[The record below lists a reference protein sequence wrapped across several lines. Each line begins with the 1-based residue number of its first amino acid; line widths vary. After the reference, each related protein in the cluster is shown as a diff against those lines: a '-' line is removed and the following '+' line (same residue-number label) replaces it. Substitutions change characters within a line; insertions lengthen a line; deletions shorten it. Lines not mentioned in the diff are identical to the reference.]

1 MWNENLLILIKEKK
15 LNKHQIAERGN
26 LPYETVKRIVNG
38 ETLNPT
44 IETLDRFAM
53 ALNCSLSDILIGTNT
68 VVGTTRLADLQAQVD
83 CLVKKVESLKAE
95 RDFAVADNAI
105 LKDENKTLSAKIDL
119 LNMQLAYK
127 DEIIALHKIIE
138 QTKG

>member
-83 CLVKKVESLKAE
+83 CLVKKIESLKAE

-105 LKDENKTLSAKIDL
+105 LKDEIKTLSAKIDL

-138 QTKG
+138 QTKS

>member
-53 ALNCSLSDILIGTNT
+53 ALDCSLSDILIGTNT
-68 VVGTTRLADLQAQVD
+68 FVGTKRLADLQAQVD

>member
-105 LKDENKTLSAKIDL
+105 LKDEIKTLSAKIDL

-138 QTKG
+138 QSKN